1 MYSPVFVF
9 HPSREWRRDAEWK
22 IEKLKK
28 QVSWN
33 KRLQVHCKIMILVG
47 FIKEGKV
54 GNSLTMFLCSIAGV
68 IVNLCVS
75 ILLIALL
82 TSQRGFV

>member
-1 MYSPVFVF
+1 MENRKVNETGQLEQTLSGT
-9 HPSREWRRDAEWK
+9 
-22 IEKLKK
+22 L
-28 QVSWN
+28 
-33 KRLQVHCKIMILVG
+33 ILVG

-54 GNSLTMFLCSIAGV
+54 GNSLTMFMCSIAGA

>member
-1 MYSPVFVF
+1 
-9 HPSREWRRDAEWK
+9 
-22 IEKLKK
+22 
-28 QVSWN
+28 
-33 KRLQVHCKIMILVG
+33 MILVG